1 MHALLGLPTRDVK
14 RSSIEYDE
22 RSPSLKAKQKDLKG
36 VRYLIIW
43 KMMDA
48 WHLEWHV
55 SHGMALPECFCN
67 RDAMVR
73 PGFTAKLKNFL
84 LTKGIRFDDWKLTLP
99 RRFHSIISQRAPRAA
114 STKDERLAGGLRASP
129 RPGDRL
135 RLDGESSCPSSPTRR
150 RARAG
155 LRTPRAP
162 QQFRVDAREP

>member
-1 MHALLGLPTRDVK
+1 MRRRQLKTLALAAKERQDLQERDRLV
-14 RSSIEYDE
+14 
-22 RSPSLKAKQKDLKG
+22 
-36 VRYLIIW
+36 IIW

-84 LTKGIRFDDWKLTLP
+84 LTKGIRCDDWKLTLP

-129 RPGDRL
+129 RAGDRL
-135 RLDGESSCPSSPTRR
+135 QAGRRVELSIFSDAPTR
-150 RARAG
+150 ARGFAD
-155 LRTPRAP
+155 TPSTAAVPR
-162 QQFRVDAREP
+162 